1 MSPPPPPVVLNACN
15 YQPVLVPGGAPYSA
29 VTVPGGAVMV
39 PGGAPYSAAMSM
51 TFQPPPPL
59 SPDPLDAKPPPS
71 AKKDVKEWYV

>member
-1 MSPPPPPVVLNACN
+1 VDSKGYAYEACHTSPPPPPVVLNACN
-15 YQPVLVPGGAPYSA
+15 YQPVL
-29 VTVPGGAVMV
+29 V

>member
-1 MSPPPPPVVLNACN
+1 VLNACN
-15 YQPVLVPGGAPYSA
+15 YQPVL
-29 VTVPGGAVMV
+29 V